1 MHKLMKVLFWLS
13 TGVGLLGLIA
23 VPMKHET
30 LEIAMA
36 HAASDHTTGSN
47 STNSIGM
54 KFVGISAGTF
64 YMGSCKLSAACS
76 SGSIDKDAKDNET
89 PQHKVRISSGFQMG
103 MYEVTLGQFK
113 QFIAGASRSDLL
125 NDDFKRYNNHGDQ
138 AAVTKVSWNDAQA
151 FIHWL
156 NKKERSNHYR
166 LPTEAEWEYAAR
178 AGGLAVYSW
187 GNSKS
192 VAGRYAWYDENA
204 YNVGAK
210 YAHAVGIK
218 QPNAWGLY
226 DMHGNAW
233 EWVEDWYDKNYYRN
247 STIIDPAGP
256 TSGHYRVN
264 RGGSWNNFVK
274 NLRSAN
280 RNWNSPDLRKAIIG
294 FRLVREAH

>member
-1 MHKLMKVLFWLS
+1 MYKLMNALFCLI
-13 TGVGLLGLIA
+13 TGVGLLGLITM
-23 VPMKHET
+23 PMKDGT

-36 HAASDHTTGSN
+36 HAESHSAKGSN
-47 STNSIGM
+47 FTNFIGM
-54 KFVGISAGTF
+54 KFVGIPAGSF
-64 YMGSCKLSAACS
+64 YMGSCKPGMVCS
-76 SGSIDKDAKDNET
+76 SGSSDSDAKDNET
-89 PQHKVRISSGFQMG
+89 PQHKVRISKGFQMG

-125 NDDFKRYNNHGDQ
+125 NDDFRRYNNHGDQ
-138 AAVTKVSWNDAQA
+138 DAVTKVSWNDAQA

-156 NKKERSNHYR
+156 NKKERSYHYR

-178 AGGLAVYSW
+178 AGRQTVYSW
-187 GNSKS
+187 GNSKN

-210 YAHAVGIK
+210 YTHAVGVK

-233 EWVEDWYDKNYYRN
+233 EWVEDWYDARYYRN
-247 STIIDPAGP
+247 SPVTDPAGP
-256 TSGHYRVN
+256 RSGQYRVN

-280 RNWNSPDLRKAIIG
+280 RNWNSPDLRKGIIG